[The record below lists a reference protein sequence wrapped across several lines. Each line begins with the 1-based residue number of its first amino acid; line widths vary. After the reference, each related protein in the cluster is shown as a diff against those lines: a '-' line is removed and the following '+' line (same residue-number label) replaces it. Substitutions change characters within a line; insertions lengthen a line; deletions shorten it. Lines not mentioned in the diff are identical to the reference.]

1 MNRGRMTSR
10 VRIQFVALV
19 MLVGMGALGLRLW
32 WIQVAHGAE
41 WTSQLRGS
49 SQATV
54 RIPSV
59 RGEIKDRN
67 GVTLVQNRAS
77 YEVDF
82 YLPEMV
88 KGYRERFGSPPLSEY
103 RAIINGMPK
112 DQKEPDI
119 IKIVNDGIVP
129 RLNDL
134 DLARDYNAAKLQ
146 RHYRNDTEVPFSYI
160 KDIDF
165 PTMAKFSEHDVGLP
179 GVDIAIKP
187 VRSYVYG
194 ALAAHILGYV
204 GMPDD
209 INKEE
214 ASKFTFYQQDVEGKS
229 NIEKTMDE
237 YLRGKPGVR
246 YLRKNAKGTIEG
258 VLREDPPQ
266 QGANVFLTI
275 DTRIQAIA
283 EEALRAVGRAGAVV
297 VDPNNGNVLAM
308 ATVPSFDP
316 NTFIPSIKAK
326 DWKALQKDEGDPLVN
341 RAISALP
348 PGSTFKLI
356 TALSGLRGTKNLAGA
371 KYSCGG
377 GVSYGDHFFQCWVAE
392 KHYTHGTLG
401 LPDAIKVSCDS
412 FFYQY
417 GNAASIQ
424 SIDQIGKMLGIGEE
438 SGLQLTGEQTGNMP
452 GPEWMQIHHPQER
465 WSQAQTANVSIG
477 QGYTL
482 VSPLQLAM
490 AYATIANGGV
500 CYYPRLV
507 DKILKQDGS
516 PVLDERGNPAAA
528 PPRVRSDLRQ
538 EISPDKIELVR
549 KGLWKVVNEDG
560 GTGGRARLKD
570 WMVAGKT
577 GTAQATDRGHKD
589 TVAWFACFAPFD
601 HPKYVVAVM
610 VQGGEH
616 GGSVAGPIATRIIER
631 TLALDEG
638 KFNMQVAWLAPAHKA
653 NPFQMIK
660 DVNYAGGNVPSGD
673 EENADES
680 QNATAEMASSDA
692 SPDVEPEA
700 DTQGKVRRRASA
712 PVARALPAAP
722 AAPRNFFQRLFGVHS
737 PPQLFSTALWSTPA
751 TGTCAG
757 APAAQPPARTHTMNP
772 RLEKLRQDSAAWL
785 MTGQPLHFYDRQS
798 KKDFGAFLSKDR
810 QQAHTQRGKT
820 RIPRGLARER
830 PAGGI

>member
-1 MNRGRMTSR
+1 
-10 VRIQFVALV
+10 
-19 MLVGMGALGLRLW
+19 
-32 WIQVAHGAE
+32 
-41 WTSQLRGS
+41 
-49 SQATV
+49 
-54 RIPSV
+54 
-59 RGEIKDRN
+59 
-67 GVTLVQNRAS
+67 
-77 YEVDF
+77 
-82 YLPEMV
+82 MV
-88 KGYRERFGSPPLSEY
+88 KGFRERFGSPPLSEY

-119 IKIVNDGIVP
+119 IRIVNDGIVP

-209 INKEE
+209 IDKEE
-214 ASKFTFYQQDVEGKS
+214 ARKFTFYQQDMEGKS

-258 VLREDPPQ
+258 VLREDPPE

-275 DTRIQAIA
+275 DARIQSIA
-283 EEALRAVGRAGAVV
+283 EEALRAVSRAGVVV
-297 VDPNNGNVLAM
+297 VDPNNGNILAM

-326 DWKALQKDEGDPLVN
+326 DWKALQKDDADPLVN
-341 RAISALP
+341 RAISCLP

-356 TALSGLRGTKNLAGA
+356 TSLAGLRGAKNLANA

-377 GVSYGDHFFQCWVAE
+377 GVSYGDHFFQCWVAS
-392 KHYTHGTLG
+392 KHYTHGTIG
-401 LPDAIKVSCDS
+401 LADAIKVSCDS

-417 GNAASIQ
+417 GNAAGIQ
-424 SIDQIGKMLGIGEE
+424 SIDHIGKMLGIGEE
-438 SGLQLTGEQTGNMP
+438 SGLQLTAEQSGNMP

-490 AYATIANGGV
+490 SYAAIANGGV
-500 CYYPRLV
+500 CYYPRMV
-507 DKILKQDGS
+507 DKVLKQDGS
-516 PVLDERGNPAAA
+516 PLLDKQGNPAAP

-538 EISPDKIELVR
+538 EISPDKLELVR

-570 WMVAGKT
+570 VVVAGKT
-577 GTAQATDRGHKD
+577 GTAQATDRGHEEN
-589 TVAWFACFAPFD
+589 VAWFACFAPFD
-601 HPKYVVAVM
+601 HPKYVVVVM
-610 VQGGEH
+610 VQAASGHGEI
-616 GGSVAGPIATRIIER
+616 AGPIADRILER
-631 TLALDEG
+631 SLALDEG
-638 KFNMQVAWLAPAHKA
+638 KFDMQVAWLSPAHKA

-673 EENADES
+673 EENADDS
-680 QNATAEMASSDA
+680 QNADAQMASSDA
-692 SPDVEPEA
+692 APDVEPEA
-700 DTQGKVRRRASA
+700 DSQGKVRRRA
-712 PVARALPAAP
+712 PVARA
-722 AAPRNFFQRLFGVHS
+722 V
-737 PPQLFSTALWSTPA
+737 
-751 TGTCAG
+751 
-757 APAAQPPARTHTMNP
+757 
-772 RLEKLRQDSAAWL
+772 
-785 MTGQPLHFYDRQS
+785 
-798 KKDFGAFLSKDR
+798 
-810 QQAHTQRGKT
+810 
-820 RIPRGLARER
+820 
-830 PAGGI
+830 

>member
-1 MNRGRMTSR
+1 MTRRRMSSR
-10 VRIQFVALV
+10 LRIQFVGLL
-19 MLVGMGALGLRLW
+19 MLMGMGTLVFRLW
-32 WIQVAHGAE
+32 WIQVAHGQE
-41 WTSQLRGS
+41 WTAQIRGS

-67 GVTLVQNRAS
+67 GLILVQNRAS

-88 KGYRERFGSPPLSEY
+88 KGYRERFGTPPLTEY
-103 RAIINGMPK
+103 RAVINGMPK
-112 DQKEPDI
+112 DMKEADI
-119 IKIVNDGIVP
+119 IKIVNNGIVP

-134 DLARDYNAAKLQ
+134 DLARDYNAGQLQ
-146 RHYRNDTEVPFSYI
+146 RHYRNDTEVPYSYI

-204 GMPDD
+204 GAPDD
-209 INKEE
+209 TNKEE
-214 ASKFTFYQQDVEGKS
+214 AKKFTFYQGDVDGKS
-229 NIEKTMDE
+229 NVEKAMDD
-237 YLRGKPGVR
+237 YLRGKPGIR
-246 YLRKNAKGTIEG
+246 YLRRNAKGTIDS
-258 VLREDPPQ
+258 VLKEDPPQ
-266 QGANVFLTI
+266 QGANVFLTV
-275 DTRIQAIA
+275 DGRIQAIA
-283 EEALRAVGRAGAVV
+283 DEAMRAVSRAGAVV
-297 VDPNNGNVLAM
+297 IDPNNGNILA
-308 ATVPSFDP
+308 ATSVPSFDP

-356 TALSGLRGTKNLAGA
+356 TAFAGLRGSKNLAGA

-377 GVSYGDHFFQCWVAE
+377 GVSYGDHFFRCWVAE

-401 LPDAIKVSCDS
+401 LADGIKVSCDS

-417 GNAASIQ
+417 GNAAGIQ
-424 SIDQIGKMLGIGEE
+424 SIDIFGKMLGIGEE
-438 SGLQLTGEQTGNMP
+438 SGMQLTGEQSGNMP

-490 AYATIANGGV
+490 GYATIANGGV

-507 DKILKQDGS
+507 DRVLKQDGS
-516 PVLDERGNPAAA
+516 PVLDERGNPAAP

-549 KGLWKVVNEDG
+549 RGLWKVVNEDG
-560 GTGGRARLKD
+560 GTGGRARLKE
-570 WMVAGKT
+570 WVVAGKT
-577 GTAQATDRGHKD
+577 GTAQASVRGHKD
-589 TVAWFACFAPFD
+589 TTAWFACFAPFE

-616 GGSVAGPIATRIIER
+616 GGSVAGPAADRILER
-631 TLALDEG
+631 SLALDAG
-638 KFNMQVAWLAPAHKA
+638 KFDMQVAWLTPAHKP

-660 DVNYAGGNVPSGD
+660 DVTYPDAGGNLGGED
-673 EENADES
+673 EENADDS
-680 QNATAEMASSDA
+680 QTATAQMASSDA

-722 AAPRNFFQRLFGVHS
+722 SAPRNFFQRLFGVH
-737 PPQLFSTALWSTPA
+737 PRP
-751 TGTCAG
+751 
-757 APAAQPPARTHTMNP
+757 APAPAPPPPSR
-772 RLEKLRQDSAAWL
+772 R
-785 MTGQPLHFYDRQS
+785 
-798 KKDFGAFLSKDR
+798 
-810 QQAHTQRGKT
+810 RGPT
-820 RIPRGLARER
+820 R
-830 PAGGI
+830 

>member
-1 MNRGRMTSR
+1 MNKGRMTSR
-10 VRIQFVALV
+10 VRIQFLGLL
-19 MLVGMGALGLRLW
+19 MLLGLGALGLKLW

-41 WTSQLRGS
+41 WTAQLRGS

-209 INKEE
+209 IDKEE
-214 ASKFTFYQQDVEGKS
+214 ARKFTFYQQDVEGKS
-229 NIEKTMDE
+229 NIEKSMDE

-258 VLREDPPQ
+258 VLREEPPQ

-275 DTRIQAIA
+275 DARIQAIA

-297 VDPNNGNVLAM
+297 VDPNNGNILAM
-308 ATVPSFDP
+308 TSVPSFDP

-326 DWKALQKDEGDPLVN
+326 DWKALQKDEADPLVD

-356 TALSGLRGTKNLAGA
+356 TSFAGLRRNLVNNR
-371 KYSCGG
+371 YSCGG
-377 GVSYGDHFFQCWVAE
+377 GVSYGDHFFQCWINE
-392 KHYTHGTLG
+392 KHSTHGTLG
-401 LPDAIKVSCDS
+401 LADAIKVSCDS

-417 GNAASIQ
+417 GNAAGIQ
-424 SIDQIGKMLGIGEE
+424 SIDTTGKMLGIGEE

-465 WSQAQTANVSIG
+465 WSQAQTANVTIG

-490 AYATIANGGV
+490 SYVTIANGGV

-507 DKILKQDGS
+507 DRVLKQDGS
-516 PVLDERGNPAAA
+516 PVLDDHGNIAVPQT
-528 PPRVRSDLRQ
+528 PRVRSDLRK
-538 EISPDKIELVR
+538 ELSPDKIELVR

-560 GTGGRARLKD
+560 GTGGRARLKGVQ
-570 WMVAGKT
+570 VAGKT

-589 TVAWFACFAPFD
+589 TVAWFACFAPFE

-616 GGSVAGPIATRIIER
+616 GGSVACPIATRILER
-631 TLALDEG
+631 ALAQDES
-638 KFNMQVAWLAPAHKA
+638 KFDMQVAWLAPAHKP

-660 DVNYAGGNVPSGD
+660 DVTYHDAGGNLGGED
-673 EENADES
+673 EENADDS
-680 QNATAEMASSDA
+680 QNATAQMASSDA

-700 DTQGKVRRRASA
+700 DTQGKVRRRGAA
-712 PVARALPAAP
+712 PVARAVPAAAP
-722 AAPRNFFQRLFGVHS
+722 APRNFFERLFGRRQPAPVPA
-737 PPQLFSTALWSTPA
+737 PPPPSRRR
-751 TGTCAG
+751 GT
-757 APAAQPPARTHTMNP
+757 T
-772 RLEKLRQDSAAWL
+772 
-785 MTGQPLHFYDRQS
+785 
-798 KKDFGAFLSKDR
+798 
-810 QQAHTQRGKT
+810 T
-820 RIPRGLARER
+820 R
-830 PAGGI
+830 

>member
-1 MNRGRMTSR
+1 MNRRRSNLR
-10 VRIQFVALV
+10 LRIHFLALL
-19 MLVGMGALGLRLW
+19 MLMGMGTLGLRLW

-88 KGYRERFGSPPLSEY
+88 KGYRERFGSPPLTEY
-103 RAIINGMPK
+103 RAVINGMPK

-134 DLARDYNAAKLQ
+134 DLARDYNAGRLQ
-146 RHYRNDTEVPFSYI
+146 KHYRNDTEVPYSYV

-165 PTMAKFSEHDVGLP
+165 PTLAKFSEHDVGLP

-209 INKEE
+209 IDKEE
-214 ASKFTFYQQDVEGKS
+214 AGKFTFYQQDVEGKS
-229 NIEKTMDE
+229 NIEKTMDQ

-258 VLREDPPQ
+258 VLKEDPPQ

-275 DTRIQAIA
+275 DSRIQAIA
-283 EEALRAVGRAGAVV
+283 EEALRVVSRAGAVV

-308 ATVPSFDP
+308 MSVPSFDP

-326 DWKALQKDEGDPLVN
+326 DWKALQKDEADPLVN
-341 RAISALP
+341 RAISCLP

-356 TALSGLRGTKNLAGA
+356 TSLAGLRGAKNLAGA

-377 GVSYGDHFFQCWVAE
+377 GVSYGDHFFQCWVAS
-392 KHYTHGTLG
+392 KHYTHGTIG
-401 LPDAIKVSCDS
+401 LSDAIKVSCDS

-424 SIDQIGKMLGIGEE
+424 SIDTMGKMLGIGEE
-438 SGLQLTGEQTGNMP
+438 SGLQLSGEQSGNMP
-452 GPEWMQIHHPQER
+452 GPEWMQLHHPQER
-465 WSQAQTANVSIG
+465 WTQAQTANVSIG

-490 AYATIANGGV
+490 SYVAVANGGT
-500 CYYPRLV
+500 CYYPRLI
-507 DKILKQDGS
+507 DKVLYQDGT
-516 PVLDERGNPAAA
+516 PVVDEQGKPVSFA
-528 PPRVRSDLRQ
+528 PRVRSDLRR
-538 EISPDKIELVR
+538 EVSPQDIELVR

-570 WMVAGKT
+570 VVVAGKT
-577 GTAQATDRGHKD
+577 GTAQATERGHEEN
-589 TVAWFACFAPFD
+589 VAWFVCFAPFD

-610 VQGGEH
+610 VQGASGH
-616 GGSVAGPIATRIIER
+616 GGEVAAPIATRILER
-631 TLALDEG
+631 IVEMDEG
-638 KFNMQVAWLAPAHKA
+638 NFDMQVAWVAPAHHD
-653 NPFQMIK
+653 NPFELIK
-660 DVNYAGGNVPSGD
+660 SVAFKDSNVGGGED
-673 EENADES
+673 EEDAGTSSADV
-680 QNATAEMASSDA
+680 QMASGGGE
-692 SPDVEPEA
+692 PDVE
-700 DTQGKVRRRASA
+700 QA
-712 PVARALPAAP
+712 PDAEGRVAPRQTRVARAQSVATPP
-722 AAPRNFFQRLFGVHS
+722 PERRGFFQRLFGRR
-737 PPQLFSTALWSTPA
+737 STPA
-751 TGTCAG
+751 P
-757 APAAQPPARTHTMNP
+757 APTPTPSR
-772 RLEKLRQDSAAWL
+772 RS
-785 MTGQPLHFYDRQS
+785 
-798 KKDFGAFLSKDR
+798 
-810 QQAHTQRGKT
+810 RGF
-820 RIPRGLARER
+820 
-830 PAGGI
+830 

>member
-1 MNRGRMTSR
+1 MNRGRLTSR
-10 VRIQFVALV
+10 LRIQLV
-19 MLVGMGALGLRLW
+19 GLLMLLGMGALGLRLW

-67 GVTLVQNRAS
+67 GITLVQNRAS

-88 KGYRERFGSPPLSEY
+88 KGYRERFGPPPLTEY
-103 RAIINGMPK
+103 RAVINGMPK

-119 IKIVNDGIVP
+119 IKIVNGGIVP

-134 DLARDYNAAKLQ
+134 DLARDYNAGRLQ
-146 RHYRNDTEVPFSYI
+146 KHYRNDTEVPYSYV

-165 PTMAKFSEHDVGLP
+165 PTLAKFSEHDVGLP

-187 VRSYVYG
+187 VRSYIYG

-204 GMPDD
+204 GMPND
-209 INKEE
+209 IDKEE
-214 ASKFTFYQQDVEGKS
+214 AGKFTFYQQDVEGKS
-229 NIEKTMDE
+229 NIEKTMDQ

-258 VLREDPPQ
+258 VLKEDPPQ

-275 DTRIQAIA
+275 DSRIQAIA
-283 EEALRAVGRAGAVV
+283 EEALRVVSRAGAVV
-297 VDPNNGNVLAM
+297 VDPNNGNVLAL
-308 ATVPSFDP
+308 TSVPSFDP

-326 DWKALQKDEGDPLVN
+326 DWKALQKDEADPLVN
-341 RAISALP
+341 RAISCLP

-356 TALSGLRGTKNLAGA
+356 TSLAGLRGAKNLAGA

-377 GVSYGDHFFQCWVAE
+377 GVSYGDHFFQCWVAS
-392 KHYTHGTLG
+392 KHYTHGTIG
-401 LPDAIKVSCDS
+401 LADAIKVSCDS

-417 GNAASIQ
+417 GNAAGIQ
-424 SIDQIGKMLGIGEE
+424 SIDHIGKMLGIGEE
-438 SGLQLTGEQTGNMP
+438 SGLQLSGEQTGNMP

-490 AYATIANGGV
+490 SYAAIANGGV

-507 DKILKQDGS
+507 DKVLKQDGS
-516 PVLDERGNPAAA
+516 PLLDEQGNPAAP

-538 EISPDKIELVR
+538 EIPPDRIELVR
-549 KGLWKVVNEDG
+549 KGLWKVVNEGG
-560 GTGGRARLKD
+560 GTGGRAHLQD
-570 WMVAGKT
+570 WVVAGKT
-577 GTAQATDRGHKD
+577 GTAQATERGHEEN
-589 TVAWFACFAPFD
+589 VAWFACFAPFD
-601 HPKYVVAVM
+601 HPKYVVVVM
-610 VQGGEH
+610 VQGASGH
-616 GGSVAGPIATRIIER
+616 GGEVAGPIATRILER
-631 TLALDEG
+631 TLAQDEG
-638 KFNMQVAWLAPAHKA
+638 KFDMQVAWLTPAHHA
-653 NPFQMIK
+653 NPLQLIK
-660 DVNYAGGNVPSGD
+660 SVAYHGAGGNLGSVD
-673 EENADES
+673 EEDANQS
-680 QNATAEMASSDA
+680 QSGTAQMASSDA

-700 DTQGKVRRRASA
+700 DAQGKVQRRGSA
-712 PVARALPAAP
+712 PVVRTAPAAP
-722 AAPRNFFQRLFGVHS
+722 QAPRNFFERLFGVRRQ
-737 PPQLFSTALWSTPA
+737 P
-751 TGTCAG
+751 
-757 APAAQPPARTHTMNP
+757 APAPPPPPPNR
-772 RLEKLRQDSAAWL
+772 R
-785 MTGQPLHFYDRQS
+785 
-798 KKDFGAFLSKDR
+798 
-810 QQAHTQRGKT
+810 RGTNT
-820 RIPRGLARER
+820 R
-830 PAGGI
+830 

>member
-1 MNRGRMTSR
+1 MNRHRNNWR
-10 VRIQFVALV
+10 LRIQFLALF
-19 MLVGMGALGLRLW
+19 MLLGMGALGLRLW
-32 WIQVAHGAE
+32 WIQVAHGVE
-41 WTSQLRGS
+41 WTAQLRTS

-67 GVTLVQNRAS
+67 GLTLVQNRAS

-88 KGYRERFGSPPLSEY
+88 KGYRERFGSPPLTEY
-103 RAIINGMPK
+103 RATINGMPK
-112 DQKEPDI
+112 DMKEPDI
-119 IKIVNDGIVP
+119 IKIVNDGIIP

-134 DLARDYNAAKLQ
+134 DLARDYNSNRLQ

-187 VRSYVYG
+187 VRSYIYG
-194 ALAAHILGYV
+194 ALAAHLLGYV

-209 INKEE
+209 VDKEE
-214 ASKFTFYQQDVEGKS
+214 ARKFTFYQADVEGKS
-229 NIEKTMDE
+229 NIEKSMDE
-237 YLRGKPGVR
+237 YLRGKPGMR
-246 YLRKNAKGTIEG
+246 YLRKSAKGTIEG
-258 VLREDPPQ
+258 ILREDPPQ
-266 QGANVFLTI
+266 QGANVFLTL
-275 DTRIQAIA
+275 DARIQSIA
-283 EEALRAVGRAGAVV
+283 EEALRAVGRGGAVV
-297 VDPNNGNVLAM
+297 VDPNNGNILAM
-308 ATVPSFDP
+308 ASVPSFDP
-316 NTFIPSIKAK
+316 NKFIPSIKAK
-326 DWKALQKDEGDPLVN
+326 DWKALQKDEADPLVN

-356 TALSGLRGTKNLAGA
+356 TSLAGLRRNLANA
-371 KYSCGG
+371 RYNCGG
-377 GVSYGDHFFQCWVAE
+377 GVSYGDHFFQCWAAE

-401 LPDAIKVSCDS
+401 LVDAIKVSCDS

-424 SIDQIGKMLGIGEE
+424 SIDTVGKMLGIGEE
-438 SGLQLTGEQTGNMP
+438 SGLRLTGEQTGNLP

-490 AYATIANGGV
+490 AYATIANGGI

-507 DKILKQDGS
+507 DKVLKQDGS
-516 PVLDERGNPAAA
+516 PVLEEHGNVAVPQT
-528 PPRVRSDLRQ
+528 PQVRSDLRK
-538 EISPDKIELVR
+538 ELSPDKIELVR

-570 WMVAGKT
+570 VQVAGKT

-589 TVAWFACFAPFD
+589 TVAWFACFAPFEN
-601 HPKYVVAVM
+601 PKYVVAVM

-616 GGSVAGPIATRIIER
+616 GGSVAGPVATRILER
-631 TLALDEG
+631 ALALDEG
-638 KFNMQVAWLAPAHKA
+638 KFDMQVTWLSPAHKA
-653 NPFQMIK
+653 NPFQMLK
-660 DVNYAGGNVPSGD
+660 DVNYAGGNIPSGD

-680 QNATAEMASSDA
+680 QNATAQMASSDA
-692 SPDVEPEA
+692 APDVEPEA
-700 DTQGKVRRRASA
+700 DSRGQVRRRAA
-712 PVARALPAAP
+712 VPAGRAVPVAAP
-722 AAPRNFFQRLFGVHS
+722 QPRNFFERLFGIRR
-737 PPQLFSTALWSTPA
+737 PP
-751 TGTCAG
+751 
-757 APAAQPPARTHTMNP
+757 APAPTPPPAR
-772 RLEKLRQDSAAWL
+772 R
-785 MTGQPLHFYDRQS
+785 
-798 KKDFGAFLSKDR
+798 
-810 QQAHTQRGKT
+810 RGI
-820 RIPRGLARER
+820 R
-830 PAGGI
+830 

>member
-1 MNRGRMTSR
+1 MNRRR
-10 VRIQFVALV
+10 IHLRLRIQFLALL
-19 MLVGMGALGLRLW
+19 MLMGMGSLGLRLW
-32 WIQVAHGAE
+32 WIQVAHGVE
-41 WTSQLRGS
+41 WTAQLRGS

-67 GVTLVQNRAS
+67 GLTLVQNRAS

-88 KGYRERFGSPPLSEY
+88 KGYRERFGSPPLTEY
-103 RAIINGMPK
+103 RATINGMPK

-119 IKIVNDGIVP
+119 IKIVNGGIIP

-134 DLARDYNAAKLQ
+134 DLARDYNAGKLQ

-194 ALAAHILGYV
+194 ALAAHLLGYV
-204 GMPDD
+204 GAPDD
-209 INKEE
+209 INREE
-214 ASKFTFYQQDVEGKS
+214 ARKFTFYQGDVEGKS
-229 NIEKTMDE
+229 NIEKLMDE

-246 YLRKNAKGTIEG
+246 YLRRNAKGTIDG
-258 VLREDPPQ
+258 VLREDLPK
-266 QGANVFLTI
+266 QGANVFLTL

-283 EEALRAVGRAGAVV
+283 EEALRAVARAGAVV
-297 VDPNNGNVLAM
+297 VDPNNGNILAM
-308 ATVPSFDP
+308 ASVPSFDP

-341 RAISALP
+341 RAISCLP

-356 TALSGLRGTKNLAGA
+356 TSLAGLRGTKNLAGA

-377 GVSYGDHFFQCWVAE
+377 GVSYGDHFFRCWVAE
-392 KHYTHGTLG
+392 KHYTHGTIG
-401 LPDAIKVSCDS
+401 LADAIKVSCDS

-417 GNAASIQ
+417 GNAAGVQ
-424 SIDQIGKMLGIGEE
+424 SIDAVGKMLGIGEE
-438 SGLQLTGEQTGNMP
+438 SGLQLSGEQTGNMP

-482 VSPLQLAM
+482 VSPLQLTM

-507 DKILKQDGS
+507 DKVLNQDGS
-516 PVLDERGNPAAA
+516 PVLDEHGNVAVPQT
-528 PPRVRSDLRQ
+528 PRVRTDLRQ
-538 EISPDKIELVR
+538 EISPDKIDLVR

-570 WMVAGKT
+570 VVVAGKT
-577 GTAQATDRGHKD
+577 GTAQATERGHEEN
-589 TVAWFACFAPFD
+589 VAWFACFAPFD
-601 HPKYVVAVM
+601 HPKYVVVVM
-610 VQGGEH
+610 VQGASGH
-616 GGSVAGPIATRIIER
+616 GGEVAGPIATRILER
-631 TLALDEG
+631 TLAQDEG
-638 KFNMQVAWLAPAHKA
+638 KFDMQVAWLAPAHKA
-653 NPFQMIK
+653 NPLQLIK
-660 DVNYAGGNVPSGD
+660 AVTFHDAGGNLGSDD
-673 EENADES
+673 EETAGDS
-680 QNATAEMASSDA
+680 QNADAQMASSDA

-700 DTQGKVRRRASA
+700 DSQGKVRRRAA
-712 PVARALPAAP
+712 AAAARAVPVAAP
-722 AAPRNFFQRLFGVHS
+722 APRNFFERLFGVRRQ
-737 PPQLFSTALWSTPA
+737 P
-751 TGTCAG
+751 
-757 APAAQPPARTHTMNP
+757 APAPTPPPGRRP
-772 RLEKLRQDSAAWL
+772 RSR
-785 MTGQPLHFYDRQS
+785 
-798 KKDFGAFLSKDR
+798 
-810 QQAHTQRGKT
+810 
-820 RIPRGLARER
+820 
-830 PAGGI
+830 

>member
-1 MNRGRMTSR
+1 MKKGRVASR
-10 VRIQFVALV
+10 VRIQFVALL
-19 MLVGMGALGLRLW
+19 MLLGLGALGLRLW

-103 RAIINGMPK
+103 RAIISGMPK

-134 DLARDYNAAKLQ
+134 DLARDYNAGKLQ
-146 RHYRNDTEVPFSYI
+146 RHFRNDTEVPFSYI

-204 GMPDD
+204 GMPND
-209 INKEE
+209 IDKEE
-214 ASKFTFYQQDVEGKS
+214 AGKFTFYQQDMEGKS
-229 NIEKTMDE
+229 NIEKSMDE

-258 VLREDPPQ
+258 ALREDPPQ

-275 DTRIQAIA
+275 DARIQAIA
-283 EEALRAVGRAGAVV
+283 EEALRAVSRAGAVV
-297 VDPNNGNVLAM
+297 VDPNNGNILAM
-308 ATVPSFDP
+308 ASVPSFDP

-326 DWKALQKDEGDPLVN
+326 DWKALQKDEGDPLVA
-341 RAISALP
+341 RAISCLP

-356 TALSGLRGTKNLAGA
+356 TALAGLRGTKNLAGA
-371 KYSCGG
+371 KYGCYG
-377 GVSYGDHFFQCWVAE
+377 GVSYGDHFFRCWVAE
-392 KHYTHGTLG
+392 KHYTHGTIG
-401 LPDAIKVSCDS
+401 LADALKVSCDS

-424 SIDQIGKMLGIGEE
+424 SIDAVGKMLGMGEE

-490 AYATIANGGV
+490 AYAAIANGGV

-507 DKILKQDGS
+507 DRVLKQDGS
-516 PVLDERGNPAAA
+516 PALDERGNVAVPQT
-528 PPRVRSDLRQ
+528 PRVRTDLRQ
-538 EISPDKIELVR
+538 EISAEKIDLVR

-570 WMVAGKT
+570 WVVAGKT
-577 GTAQATDRGHKD
+577 GTAQATERGQEEN
-589 TVAWFACFAPFD
+589 VAWFACFAPYD
-601 HPKYVVAVM
+601 HPKFVVAVM
-610 VQGGEH
+610 VQGASGH
-616 GGSVAGPIATRIIER
+616 GGEVAGPIADRILER
-631 TLALDEG
+631 SLALDEG
-638 KFNMQVAWLAPAHKA
+638 KFNMQVAWLPPAHHA
-653 NPFQMIK
+653 NPLQLIK
-660 DVNYAGGNVPSGD
+660 SVSYHDKGGNLGAED
-673 EENADES
+673 EETAPDS
-680 QNATAEMASSDA
+680 QTATAQMASSDA

-700 DTQGKVRRRASA
+700 DSQGRVRRRGSA
-712 PVARALPAAP
+712 PVARAVQAAP
-722 AAPRNFFQRLFGVHS
+722 PPPRNFFQRLFGGH
-737 PPQLFSTALWSTPA
+737 PRP
-751 TGTCAG
+751 
-757 APAAQPPARTHTMNP
+757 APAPAPPPPSR
-772 RLEKLRQDSAAWL
+772 R
-785 MTGQPLHFYDRQS
+785 
-798 KKDFGAFLSKDR
+798 
-810 QQAHTQRGKT
+810 RG
-820 RIPRGLARER
+820 PSQ
-830 PAGGI
+830 

>member
-1 MNRGRMTSR
+1 MNRRRSNSRM
-10 VRIQFVALV
+10 RIQFLALL
-19 MLVGMGALGLRLW
+19 MLLCMSALGLRLW

-41 WTSQLRGS
+41 WTAQLRTS

-54 RIPSV
+54 RIPAV

-67 GVTLVQNRAS
+67 GLTLVQNRAS

-88 KGYRERFGSPPLSEY
+88 KGYRERLGPPPLTEY
-103 RAIINGMPK
+103 RATINGMPK
-112 DQKEPDI
+112 DMKEPDI
-119 IKIVNDGIVP
+119 IKIVNDGIIP

-134 DLARDYNAAKLQ
+134 DLARDYNSSRLQ

-194 ALAAHILGYV
+194 ALASHLLGYV
-204 GMPDD
+204 GMPDEVD
-209 INKEE
+209 KEE
-214 ASKFTFYQQDVEGKS
+214 ARKFTFYQADVEGKS
-229 NIEKTMDE
+229 NIEKLMDE

-246 YLRKNAKGTIEG
+246 YLRKSAKGTIDG
-258 VLREDPPQ
+258 VLREDPAK
-266 QGANVFLTI
+266 QGANVFLTL
-275 DTRIQAIA
+275 DARIQSIA
-283 EEALRAVGRAGAVV
+283 DEALRAVGRGAAVV
-297 VDPNNGNVLAM
+297 VDPNNGNILAM
-308 ATVPSFDP
+308 ASVPSFDP
-316 NTFIPSIKAK
+316 NKFIPSIKAK
-326 DWKALQKDEGDPLVN
+326 DWKALQKDEADPLVN

-356 TALSGLRGTKNLAGA
+356 TSLAGLRRGLVNNR
-371 KYSCGG
+371 YNCGG

-401 LPDAIKVSCDS
+401 LADAIKVSCDS

-417 GNAASIQ
+417 GNAAGIQ
-424 SIDQIGKMLGIGEE
+424 SIDTVGKMLGIGEE
-438 SGLQLTGEQTGNMP
+438 SGLRLTGEQTGNLP

-490 AYATIANGGV
+490 AYATIANGGI

-507 DKILKQDGS
+507 EKVLNQDGS
-516 PVLDERGNPAAA
+516 PVLDEHGNVAVSQT
-528 PPRVRSDLRQ
+528 PRVRWDLRK
-538 EISPDKIELVR
+538 ELPPDQIELVR

-560 GTGGRARLKD
+560 GTGGRARLKEVQ
-570 WMVAGKT
+570 VAGKT

-589 TVAWFACFAPFD
+589 TVAWFACFAPFEK
-601 HPKYVVAVM
+601 PRYVVAVM

-616 GGSVAGPIATRIIER
+616 GGSVAGPVATRILER
-631 TLALDEG
+631 ALAMDEG
-638 KFNMQVAWLAPAHKA
+638 KFDMQVAWLAPAHKP
-653 NPFQMIK
+653 NPFQMLK
-660 DVNYAGGNVPSGD
+660 DVNYHDAGPNLGGND

-680 QNATAEMASSDA
+680 QNATAEMANSDA
-692 SPDVEPEA
+692 APDVEPEA
-700 DTQGKVRRRASA
+700 DSRGQVRRRPAV
-712 PVARALPAAP
+712 PVARAVPAP
-722 AAPRNFFQRLFGVHS
+722 AAQPRNFFQRLFGIHRQ
-737 PPQLFSTALWSTPA
+737 P
-751 TGTCAG
+751 
-757 APAAQPPARTHTMNP
+757 APAPTPPPAR
-772 RLEKLRQDSAAWL
+772 R
-785 MTGQPLHFYDRQS
+785 
-798 KKDFGAFLSKDR
+798 
-810 QQAHTQRGKT
+810 RGI
-820 RIPRGLARER
+820 R
-830 PAGGI
+830 

>member
-1 MNRGRMTSR
+1 
-10 VRIQFVALV
+10 
-19 MLVGMGALGLRLW
+19 
-32 WIQVAHGAE
+32 
-41 WTSQLRGS
+41 
-49 SQATV
+49 
-54 RIPSV
+54 
-59 RGEIKDRN
+59 
-67 GVTLVQNRAS
+67 
-77 YEVDF
+77 
-82 YLPEMV
+82 
-88 KGYRERFGSPPLSEY
+88 
-103 RAIINGMPK
+103 MPK

-129 RLNDL
+129 RLNEL
-134 DLARDYNAAKLQ
+134 DLARDYNAGKLE
-146 RHYRNDTEVPFSYI
+146 RHFRNDTKVPFSYI

-258 VLREDPPQ
+258 VLREDPPE
-266 QGANVFLTI
+266 QGANIFLTI
-275 DTRIQAIA
+275 DGRIQAIA

-297 VDPNNGNVLAM
+297 VDPNNGNILAM

-356 TALSGLRGTKNLAGA
+356 TSLSGLRGAKNLVAA
-371 KYSCGG
+371 RYSCGG
-377 GVSYGDHFFQCWVAE
+377 GISYGDHYFKCWVAE

-401 LPDAIKVSCDS
+401 LVDAIKVSCDS

-417 GNAASIQ
+417 GNAAGIQ
-424 SIDQIGKMLGIGEE
+424 SIDATGKMMGLAEE
-438 SGLQLTGEQTGNMP
+438 SGLQLTGEQVGILP
-452 GPEWMQIHHPQER
+452 GPEWMQVHHPQER

-477 QGYTL
+477 QGYDL
-482 VSPLQLAM
+482 VSPLQLAI

-507 DKILKQDGS
+507 DKVLNQDGS
-516 PVLDERGNPAAA
+516 PVLDDHGKIAVPQT
-528 PPRVRSDLRQ
+528 PRVRSDLHSELSREQ
-538 EISPDKIELVR
+538 IDLVR

-560 GTGGRARLKD
+560 GTGGRARLKTVQ
-570 WMVAGKT
+570 VAGKT

-589 TVAWFACFAPFD
+589 TIAWFACFAPFD
-601 HPKYVVAVM
+601 NPKYVVAAM

-616 GGSVAGPIATRIIER
+616 GGSGAGPIATRIIER
-631 TLALDEG
+631 ALALDEG
-638 KFNMQVAWLAPAHKA
+638 KFDMQVAWLSPAHKA

-673 EENADES
+673 EENADDS
-680 QNATAEMASSDA
+680 QNADAQMASSDA
-692 SPDVEPEA
+692 APDVEPEA
-700 DTQGKVRRRASA
+700 DSQGKVRRRA
-712 PVARALPAAP
+712 PVARAVPVATP
-722 AAPRNFFQRLFGVHS
+722 APRNFFQRLFGVRR
-737 PPQLFSTALWSTPA
+737 
-751 TGTCAG
+751 
-757 APAAQPPARTHTMNP
+757 QPPPAPPPPPPTR
-772 RLEKLRQDSAAWL
+772 R
-785 MTGQPLHFYDRQS
+785 
-798 KKDFGAFLSKDR
+798 
-810 QQAHTQRGKT
+810 RGT
-820 RIPRGLARER
+820 R
-830 PAGGI
+830 

>member
-1 MNRGRMTSR
+1 MNRGRLNSR
-10 VRIQFVALV
+10 LRIQFVALL
-19 MLVGMGALGLRLW
+19 MLLGMGALGLKLW

-41 WTSQLRGS
+41 WTAQVRGS

-67 GVTLVQNRAS
+67 GVNLVQNRAS

-88 KGYRERFGSPPLSEY
+88 KGYRERFGPPPLTEY
-103 RAIINGMPK
+103 RATINGMPK

-119 IKIVNDGIVP
+119 IKIVNGGIVP

-165 PTMAKFSEHDVGLP
+165 PMMAKFSEHDVGLP

-209 INKEE
+209 VDKDE
-214 ASKFTFYQQDVEGKS
+214 ARKFTFYQVDMEGKS

-266 QGANVFLTI
+266 QGANVYLTV
-275 DTRIQAIA
+275 DARIQSIA
-283 EEALRAVGRAGAVV
+283 EEAMRAVSRAGAVV

-308 ATVPSFDP
+308 VSVPSFDP

-326 DWKALQKDEGDPLVN
+326 DWQALRQDRADPLVN

-356 TALSGLRGTKNLAGA
+356 TALAGLRKGLTNN
-371 KYSCGG
+371 KYNCGG
-377 GVSYGDHFFQCWVAE
+377 GVSYGDHFFQCWVAS
-392 KHYTHGTLG
+392 KHYTHGTIG
-401 LPDAIKVSCDS
+401 LSDAIKVSCDS

-424 SIDQIGKMLGIGEE
+424 SIDTMGKMLGMGEE
-438 SGLQLTGEQTGNMP
+438 SGLQLSGEQTGNMP

-465 WSQAQTANVSIG
+465 WSSAQTANVSIG

-490 AYATIANGGV
+490 AYATVANGGT
-500 CYYPRLV
+500 CFYPRLV
-507 DKILKQDGS
+507 DKVLNQDGS
-516 PVLDERGNPAAA
+516 PVLDEHGKPVV
-528 PPRVRSDLRQ
+528 PQTPRMRSDLRR
-538 EISPDKIELVR
+538 EVTPDQIELVR

-570 WMVAGKT
+570 VVVAGKT
-577 GTAQATDRGHKD
+577 GTAQATERGHEEN
-589 TVAWFACFAPFD
+589 VAWFVCFAPFE

-610 VQGGEH
+610 VQGASGH
-616 GGSVAGPIATRIIER
+616 GGEVAGPIATRVLER
-631 TLALDEG
+631 VLAQDEG
-638 KFNMQVAWLAPAHKA
+638 KFDMQVAWLAPAHHA
-653 NPFQMIK
+653 NPLQLIK
-660 DVNYAGGNVPSGD
+660 AVSYAGGNLGSED
-673 EENADES
+673 EEGADNGQS
-680 QNATAEMASSDA
+680 ADVQMASDNA
-692 SPDVEPEA
+692 SPDVEQEPDA
-700 DTQGKVRRRASA
+700 QGKVKGAR
-712 PVARALPAAP
+712 VARAVPAP
-722 AAPRNFFQRLFGVHS
+722 PPRQPNFFERLFGVKR
-737 PPQLFSTALWSTPA
+737 
-751 TGTCAG
+751 
-757 APAAQPPARTHTMNP
+757 PAAQPAPTPVR
-772 RLEKLRQDSAAWL
+772 RR
-785 MTGQPLHFYDRQS
+785 F
-798 KKDFGAFLSKDR
+798 
-810 QQAHTQRGKT
+810 
-820 RIPRGLARER
+820 
-830 PAGGI
+830 